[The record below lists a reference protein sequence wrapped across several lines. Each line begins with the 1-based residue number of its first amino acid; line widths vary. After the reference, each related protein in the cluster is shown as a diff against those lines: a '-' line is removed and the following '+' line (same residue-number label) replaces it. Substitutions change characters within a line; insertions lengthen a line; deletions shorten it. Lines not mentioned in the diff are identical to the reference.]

1 MSSSEDSDDYKYESN
16 SDSSDDESMPRHDY
30 HWDRLVE
37 IMDLAQ
43 PKGDR
48 VMFYRDINDTRP
60 LACTSTAREVLSIKE
75 FVRKVEKICPENF
88 KEKIIL
94 VCIEKF
100 QEMVERFMSAG
111 GFYDS
116 LECLLESIRQECQ
129 SLTKKGI
136 EKRLKRK
143 RKEADHL
150 DKEIKKMNRKIQKID
165 KKEADSN
172 KRLDEM
178 RRARLKKF
186 GHCTHHV
193 DFHKIKF

>member
-1 MSSSEDSDDYKYESN
+1 MSSSEDSDDYQYESN
-16 SDSSDDESMPRHDY
+16 SDSSDDESMRRHDH

-48 VMFYRDINDTRP
+48 VMFYRDMDDTRP
-60 LACTSTAREVLSIKE
+60 LACTSTAREVLGIK
-75 FVRKVEKICPENF
+75 VCTKIEYVP
-88 KEKIIL
+88 KISKIIL
-94 VCIEKF
+94 FCIEKF

-143 RKEADHL
+143 RKEADHI

-172 KRLDEM
+172 KRLDASSTIEKVWSLYTSC
-178 RRARLKKF
+178 RF
-186 GHCTHHV
+186 S
-193 DFHKIKF
+193 